1 MLPQKDAWVEQ
12 IGFSLLLQEQSQCIN
27 VKDLK
32 CERQQQRKS
41 LFYTHKE
48 QNQTS
53 SVDRIRTLVIPSFLK
68 NGVSTNIDVVSSKV
82 QKVMDDETL
91 ATLDTNLLFG
101 RFRPALEL
109 EKYI

>member
-1 MLPQKDAWVEQ
+1 MKGNNREKALFTH
-12 IGFSLLLQEQSQCIN
+12 I
-27 VKDLK
+27 
-32 CERQQQRKS
+32 KS
-41 LFYTHKE
+41 KIRL
-48 QNQTS
+48 
-53 SVDRIRTLVIPSFLK
+53 VDRIRTLVIPGFLK

>member
-1 MLPQKDAWVEQ
+1 MKGNNREKALFTH
-12 IGFSLLLQEQSQCIN
+12 I
-27 VKDLK
+27 
-32 CERQQQRKS
+32 KS
-41 LFYTHKE
+41 KIRL
-48 QNQTS
+48 
-53 SVDRIRTLVIPSFLK
+53 VDRIRTLVIPGFLK
-68 NGVSTNIDVVSSKV
+68 NGVSTNIDVVSSKGKKV

>member
-1 MLPQKDAWVEQ
+1 MKGNNREKALFTH
-12 IGFSLLLQEQSQCIN
+12 I
-27 VKDLK
+27 
-32 CERQQQRKS
+32 KS
-41 LFYTHKE
+41 KIRL
-48 QNQTS
+48 
-53 SVDRIRTLVIPSFLK
+53 VDRIRTIVIPGFLK

>member
-1 MLPQKDAWVEQ
+1 MKGNNREKALFTY
-12 IGFSLLLQEQSQCIN
+12 I
-27 VKDLK
+27 
-32 CERQQQRKS
+32 KS
-41 LFYTHKE
+41 KIRL
-48 QNQTS
+48 
-53 SVDRIRTLVIPSFLK
+53 VDRIRTLVIPGFLK

>member
-1 MLPQKDAWVEQ
+1 MKGNNREKALFTHIKSK
-12 IGFSLLLQEQSQCIN
+12 IRLL
-27 VKDLK
+27 
-32 CERQQQRKS
+32 
-41 LFYTHKE
+41 
-48 QNQTS
+48 
-53 SVDRIRTLVIPSFLK
+53 DRIRTLVIPGFLK

-101 RFRPALEL
+101 RFRPELEL

>member
-1 MLPQKDAWVEQ
+1 MK
-12 IGFSLLLQEQSQCIN
+12 GIN
-27 VKDLK
+27 REKALFTHI
-32 CERQQQRKS
+32 KS
-41 LFYTHKE
+41 KIRL
-48 QNQTS
+48 
-53 SVDRIRTLVIPSFLK
+53 VDRIRTLVIPGFLK

>member
-1 MLPQKDAWVEQ
+1 MKGNNREKALFTH
-12 IGFSLLLQEQSQCIN
+12 I
-27 VKDLK
+27 
-32 CERQQQRKS
+32 KS
-41 LFYTHKE
+41 KIRL
-48 QNQTS
+48 
-53 SVDRIRTLVIPSFLK
+53 VDRIRTLVIPGFLK
-68 NGVSTNIDVVSSKV
+68 NGVSTNIDVASKV

>member
-1 MLPQKDAWVEQ
+1 MKGNNREKALFTH
-12 IGFSLLLQEQSQCIN
+12 I
-27 VKDLK
+27 
-32 CERQQQRKS
+32 KS
-41 LFYTHKE
+41 KITL
-48 QNQTS
+48 
-53 SVDRIRTLVIPSFLK
+53 VDRIRTLVIPGFLK

-109 EKYI
+109 ENYI

>member
-1 MLPQKDAWVEQ
+1 MKGNNREKALFTH
-12 IGFSLLLQEQSQCIN
+12 I
-27 VKDLK
+27 
-32 CERQQQRKS
+32 KS
-41 LFYTHKE
+41 KIRF
-48 QNQTS
+48 
-53 SVDRIRTLVIPSFLK
+53 VDRIRTLVIPGFLK
-68 NGVSTNIDVVSSKV
+68 NGVSKNIDVVSSKV

>member
-1 MLPQKDAWVEQ
+1 MKGNNREKALFTH
-12 IGFSLLLQEQSQCIN
+12 I
-27 VKDLK
+27 
-32 CERQQQRKS
+32 KS
-41 LFYTHKE
+41 KIRL
-48 QNQTS
+48 
-53 SVDRIRTLVIPSFLK
+53 VDRIRTLVIPGFLK
-68 NGVSTNIDVVSSKV
+68 NGVSTNIDVSSKV

>member
-1 MLPQKDAWVEQ
+1 MKGNNREKALFTH
-12 IGFSLLLQEQSQCIN
+12 I
-27 VKDLK
+27 
-32 CERQQQRKS
+32 KS
-41 LFYTHKE
+41 KIRL
-48 QNQTS
+48 
-53 SVDRIRTLVIPSFLK
+53 VDRIRTLVIPGFLK

-101 RFRPALEL
+101 RFRPELEL

>member
-1 MLPQKDAWVEQ
+1 MKGNNREKALFTH
-12 IGFSLLLQEQSQCIN
+12 I
-27 VKDLK
+27 
-32 CERQQQRKS
+32 KS
-41 LFYTHKE
+41 KIRL
-48 QNQTS
+48 
-53 SVDRIRTLVIPSFLK
+53 VDRIRTLVIPGFLK

-91 ATLDTNLLFG
+91 ATLATNLLFG

>member
-1 MLPQKDAWVEQ
+1 MKGNNREKALFTH
-12 IGFSLLLQEQSQCIN
+12 I
-27 VKDLK
+27 
-32 CERQQQRKS
+32 KS
-41 LFYTHKE
+41 KIRL
-48 QNQTS
+48 
-53 SVDRIRTLVIPSFLK
+53 VDRIRTLVIPGFLK
-68 NGVSTNIDVVSSKV
+68 KGVSTNIDVVSSKV

>member
-1 MLPQKDAWVEQ
+1 MKGNNREKALFTH
-12 IGFSLLLQEQSQCIN
+12 I
-27 VKDLK
+27 
-32 CERQQQRKS
+32 KS
-41 LFYTHKE
+41 KIRL
-48 QNQTS
+48 
-53 SVDRIRTLVIPSFLK
+53 VDRIRTLVIPGFFK

>member
-1 MLPQKDAWVEQ
+1 M
-12 IGFSLLLQEQSQCIN
+12 
-27 VKDLK
+27 
-32 CERQQQRKS
+32 KS
-41 LFYTHKE
+41 NNREKALFTHIK
-48 QNQTS
+48 S
-53 SVDRIRTLVIPSFLK
+53 KIRLVDRIRTLVIPGFLK

>member
-41 LFYTHKE
+41 PFYTHKE
-48 QNQTS
+48 QNQTCGPDKDIS
-53 SVDRIRTLVIPSFLK
+53 HSWFFKKRCQH
-68 NGVSTNIDVVSSKV
+68 VVSSKV

>member
-1 MLPQKDAWVEQ
+1 MKGNNREKALFTH
-12 IGFSLLLQEQSQCIN
+12 I
-27 VKDLK
+27 
-32 CERQQQRKS
+32 KS
-41 LFYTHKE
+41 KIRL
-48 QNQTS
+48 
-53 SVDRIRTLVIPSFLK
+53 VDRIRTLVIPGFLK
-68 NGVSTNIDVVSSKV
+68 NGVSTNIDIVSSKV